1 MSFPSAILDYTSTW
15 HRGYSRPNIFIRVE
29 VERIIM
35 LSLQPLTVF
44 VKLQTCHKHIKFR
57 VMFRLAPPS
66 FGSEMPL
73 IYTSYIISQVRST
86 KLMSSPTP
94 PKQNIWFGN
103 LDHRSEQTI
112 WQTHNNFNF
121 LLISRFYFRVL
132 KYR

>member
-86 KLMSSPTP
+86 NTNVLTYSSQTKISGLVTLITAAN
-94 PKQNIWFGN
+94 KQYGRPI
-103 LDHRSEQTI
+103 TI
-112 WQTHNNFNF
+112 LIFC
-121 LLISRFYFRVL
+121 LLAAFIFEF
-132 KYR
+132 

>member
-1 MSFPSAILDYTSTW
+1 
-15 HRGYSRPNIFIRVE
+15 
-29 VERIIM
+29 M

-86 KLMSSPTP
+86 NTNVLTYSS
-94 PKQNIWFGN
+94 
-103 LDHRSEQTI
+103 QT
-112 WQTHNNFNF
+112 
-121 LLISRFYFRVL
+121 
-132 KYR
+132 KYLAW

>member
-15 HRGYSRPNIFIRVE
+15 HRGYSRSNIFIRVE

-86 KLMSSPTP
+86 NTNVLTYSSQTKISGLVTLITAAN
-94 PKQNIWFGN
+94 KQYGRPI
-103 LDHRSEQTI
+103 TI
-112 WQTHNNFNF
+112 LIFC
-121 LLISRFYFRVL
+121 LLAAFIFEF
-132 KYR
+132 